1 MRPSILRKG
10 RRRQRERGAAMV
22 EAAFMFPLFIILFFS
37 LIYAHSYT
45 GTKIDEATQAREL
58 AWTNAMSNCGTTGDS
73 ETEQLPDNTPS
84 LSLTHGNFV
93 ATHQT
98 SSIAMTTTSNP
109 QQPMNGESN
118 STQTGVSQ
126 SIAGGSIEGAFSG
139 LLSMVLG
146 AVSDLFPDPNGAQGL
161 SKTAI
166 SWRMP
171 NNYNGSDPSNSTTVT
186 QTVTVMCNEKP
197 QNGTVLTVIEDFFG
211 DIASFVNQKL

>member
-1 MRPSILRKG
+1 
-10 RRRQRERGAAMV
+10 MV
-22 EAAFMFPLFIILFFS
+22 EAAFMFPLLIILFFS

-45 GTKIDEATQAREL
+45 GTKIDEATQAREM
-58 AWTNAMSNCGTTGDS
+58 AWTNAMSNCGNSGDS
-73 ETEQLPDNTPS
+73 ETEKLPDNVTS

-93 ATHQT
+93 ATNQA

-126 SIAGGSIEGAFSG
+126 SVSGGSIEGAFSG

-146 AVSDLFPDPNGAQGL
+146 AVSDLFPDPNGAQGV
-161 SKTAI
+161 SKTTI

-171 NNYNGSDPSNSTTVT
+171 NNYNGSDPSNSTTVK

-211 DIASFVNQKL
+211 DIMSFVNQKL

>member
-1 MRPSILRKG
+1 MNRTLRKH
-10 RRRQRERGAAMV
+10 RERERGAAMV

-37 LIYAHSYT
+37 LMYAHSYT
-45 GTKIDEATQAREL
+45 ATKIDEETQGREM

-73 ETEQLPDNTPS
+73 ETEQLPDNVTS
-84 LSLTHGNFV
+84 LSLTHGSFV
-93 ATHQT
+93 ATNQS
-98 SSIAMTTTSNP
+98 SSIVMTTTSNP

-118 STQTGVSQ
+118 STQSGVSQ
-126 SIAGGSIEGAFSG
+126 AIAGGSVEGAFSG
-139 LLSMVLG
+139 LLGMILG
-146 AVSDLFPDPNGAQGL
+146 AVSDLFPDPNGAQGV

-171 NNYNGSDPSNSTTVT
+171 NNYNGSDPSNSTTLT

-211 DIASFVNQKL
+211 DVMSFVTQKL